1 MNQNISAVTCSVLAL
16 APRKDTPLET
26 HLEAPLAAR
35 FDSPADVLFLLLDGE
50 CLVRGFQGTSRE
62 WKAGDS
68 YARTY
73 SHERSA
79 LSFVLKGVVLA
90 DKLLVHCVAV
100 EDARVHSLEYS
111 LTDLFANPKAF
122 PLSVPIPPSALSA
135 TDPVVS
141 NDDNPIIPL
150 LKDGLNAIESI
161 LFRFKTEIIDKVA
174 PNLNKEGYEP
184 AAARPRGEASS
195 SSSSGVRDYE
205 SDTAARVGFIPNP
218 DANPGARG
226 YYPIRPAGGGGFG
239 VGDVDLDPFAAA
251 PGMMIP
257 PRGGGFGGMHP
268 GGGMFVGPDHPMF
281 GGGGA
286 GGVGRP
292 GYGGGGGSGIYG
304 GPGAILP
311 PGAVPPN
318 ARFDPI
324 GPFGPRPMGPGGMS
338 GGSGIGSPFGDGG
351 MGGGGFGGFPGQPG
365 RGGFGG
371 RPRPPGGPGGFRMG
385 PDFDEM
391 PPPGFEDDMY
401 S

>member
-1 MNQNISAVTCSVLAL
+1 MYQNISAVTCSLLTL
-16 APRKDTPLET
+16 APRGPTESTTDSPLVA
-26 HLEAPLAAR
+26 H
-35 FDSPADVLFLLLDGE
+35 FSSPADVLFLLLDGE
-50 CLVRGFQGTSRE
+50 CVLRGFQGSSRE
-62 WKAGDS
+62 WKSGDS

-111 LTDLFANPKAF
+111 LSDLFGNPKAF
-122 PLSVPIPPSALSA
+122 PLSVPIPPSTIST

-141 NDDNPIIPL
+141 NDDNPVIPL
-150 LKDGLNAIESI
+150 LKGGLNSIESI

-184 AAARPRGEASS
+184 AAAAARSRGEA

-205 SDTAARVGFIPNP
+205 RDAGARVGFIPNP

-226 YYPIRPAGGGGFG
+226 YYPIHPGGGGFG

-251 PGMMIP
+251 PGMMYP
-257 PRGGGFGGMHP
+257 QRGGGFGGMHP
-268 GGGMFVGPDHPMF
+268 SGGMFVGPDHPMF

-292 GYGGGGGSGIYG
+292 GYGGGGGSGIFG

-324 GPFGPRPMGPGGMS
+324 GPFGPRPIGGPGG
-338 GGSGIGSPFGDGG
+338 GIGSPFGDGG
-351 MGGGGFGGFPGQPG
+351 MGGGGFGGGFPGQPG

-371 RPRPPGGPGGFRMG
+371 RRRPPGGSGGLRMG

-391 PPPGFEDDMY
+391 PPPGFGDDMY